1 MIVKKLR
8 LLTLNENIVTLL
20 CGAGCTWLG
29 IHAPVRA
36 EHAPASESTHLP
48 VTARTCTLRELM
60 HLLLVLDVSEG
71 ATVRVT

>member
-20 CGAGCTWLG
+20 CGAGCTFSG
-29 IHAPVRA
+29 IHAPSGQSLKMPVR
-36 EHAPASESTHLP
+36 
-48 VTARTCTLRELM
+48 ARTCTLRELM